1 MFIIFENIYKLYFTI
16 FNGKIFQDMNK
27 FVIKYI
33 VVFSLIL
40 GVILGMFAPVPYV
53 GIMSLF
59 AALLLA
65 APLVIIY
72 LIMDSKLDLTTTK
85 DSILTG
91 ALIGFCTNF
100 SFSAVYAVL
109 MVILAKGFQYTTNYF
124 LTAMITNSPVW
135 LLFVFIIF
143 IGVLCAVTNA
153 FTGFLTYYVINFI
166 RDIYEKQHLKD

>member
-1 MFIIFENIYKLYFTI
+1 MNRFIIKY
-16 FNGKIFQDMNK
+16 
-27 FVIKYI
+27 FVIL
-33 VVFSLIL
+33 SLIL
-40 GVILGMFAPVPYV
+40 GVILGILAPVPYV
-53 GIMSLF
+53 GMVSLF

-65 APLVIIY
+65 APLVMVY
-72 LIMDSKLDLTTTK
+72 LIMDGKLDLTTTK

-100 SFSAVYAVL
+100 SFSVAYSILIA
-109 MVILAKGFQYTTNYF
+109 ILAKGFQYTTNFF

-166 RDIYEKQHLKD
+166 RDMYEKQHPKD